1 MNVTI
6 HPGRAVGSVAAPPS
20 KSMAHRLLICAG
32 LAEGTSK
39 ISGLEYNEDI
49 LATIDCLRSLG
60 ASCTVDGNIVTVV
73 GTDLLRAEP
82 RETLRCRESGST
94 LRFFLP
100 LALLC
105 GRPVSLTGSERLLSR
120 PMDLYRRLCE
130 QKGFFYRQDAEGIH
144 ASGEGERVIAPEPW

>member
-1 MNVTI
+1 
-6 HPGRAVGSVAAPPS
+6 
-20 KSMAHRLLICAG
+20 MAHRLLICAG
-32 LAEGTSK
+32 LAAGTSK
-39 ISGLEYNEDI
+39 ISGLDYNEDI

-60 ASCTVDGNIVTVV
+60 ASCTVDGNTVTVV

-105 GRPVSLTGSERLLSR
+105 GRPVLLTGSERLLSR
-120 PMDLYRRLCE
+120 PLDLYRRLCE
-130 QKGFFYRQDAEGIH
+130 EKGIAYQQDAEGIRVLGNLSAVFTKFPAMSA
-144 ASGEGERVIAPEPW
+144 ASSLRVCCWPCR